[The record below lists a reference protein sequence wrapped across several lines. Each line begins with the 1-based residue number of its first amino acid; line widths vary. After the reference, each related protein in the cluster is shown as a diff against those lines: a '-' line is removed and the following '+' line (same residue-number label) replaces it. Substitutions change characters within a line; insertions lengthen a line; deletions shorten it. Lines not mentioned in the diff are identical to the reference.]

1 MSQQNIS
8 LLILTVIA
16 TGAVSE
22 NRAVAFNG
30 SQASASGQ
38 KVMGTSMSRAAT
50 GEALAVVTSGTAII
64 ESGAAITVGQSLMS
78 DSQGRAI
85 PVSGTLSLAS
95 GATAVTSSAANGAV
109 LYGADLPEYS
119 FADAMQAA
127 SGAGELIEV
136 LLRR

>member
-16 TGAVSE
+16 NGSVSE

-30 SQASASGQ
+30 SQASIAGQ
-38 KVMGTSMSRAAT
+38 KVMGASVSRAAT
-50 GEALAVVTSGTAII
+50 GEALAVVTSGTAIM

-78 DSQGRAI
+78 DSQGRAV
-85 PVSGTLSLAS
+85 PVSGTLTVAS
-95 GATAVTSSAANGAV
+95 GAVAVTSSAANGAI
-109 LYGADLPEYS
+109 LQGAELPEYL
-119 FADAMQAA
+119 FADALQAA